1 MSDPLNIVK
10 QSIRES
16 VFRKPFHDKWLDHIE
31 YKDST
36 IIMHNMGFREDI
48 NRDIISAL
56 ESAGYS
62 AEASKAPYGI
72 QCGTVGYYTKIKVS
86 QTA

>member
-1 MSDPLNIVK
+1 
-10 QSIRES
+10 
-16 VFRKPFHDKWLDHIE
+16 
-31 YKDST
+31 
-36 IIMHNMGFREDI
+36 MHNMGFREDI